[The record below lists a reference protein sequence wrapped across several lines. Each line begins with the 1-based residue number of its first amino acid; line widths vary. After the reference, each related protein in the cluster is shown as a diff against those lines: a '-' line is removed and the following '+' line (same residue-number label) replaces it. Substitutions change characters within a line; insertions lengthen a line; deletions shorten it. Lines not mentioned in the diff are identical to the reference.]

1 MSTAAAADAPSDGPQ
16 PVPSFGAAAEQ
27 RPGGTPVCFRHSGRE
42 TYLRCNRCERYI
54 CTDCLVPAA
63 VGHQCPECVHG
74 GARAVREP
82 RTAVGGRVHAR
93 TGVVTIALIA
103 VNVVMYGLQ
112 QLVGE
117 AFTARLEL
125 LGVAG
130 SSAAIPSAVNIGVAN
145 GEWYRLVTAMFL
157 HVSVMHITLN
167 MLSLWWIGQPVEARL
182 GRLRFFLTY
191 LVCGI
196 GASAISFAFMGRY
209 SAPSAGASGA
219 IFGLLGVLA
228 VLAYREKLDL
238 RPIAFVIAVNL
249 AYDFAMTGID
259 WHDHLG
265 GLGSGLIMGA
275 AFGFA
280 PRPAVRGAW
289 YRTAQNLVPLGAG
302 LAVLVATVVIVAV
315 HSATLQEGGAV
326 ASALGPWVHG

>member
-1 MSTAAAADAPSDGPQ
+1 MTTAAAAGTPQEDLPSVPDFGVPEQGPN
-16 PVPSFGAAAEQ
+16 GA
-27 RPGGTPVCFRHSGRE
+27 PVCFRHSDRE

-54 CTDCLVPAA
+54 CTGCMVPAA

-74 GARAVREP
+74 GARTVREP

-125 LGVAG
+125 LGVAA
-130 SSAAIPSAVNIGVAN
+130 SSSAIPSAVNIGVAN

-157 HVSVMHITLN
+157 HVSIAHIGLN

-182 GRLRFFLTY
+182 GRLRYFLTY

-209 SAPSAGASGA
+209 SVPSEGASGA

-238 RPIAFVIAVNL
+238 RPIGFVIVINL
-249 AYDFAMTGID
+249 AYSFAATGID

-275 AFGFA
+275 AFAFA
-280 PRPAVRGAW
+280 PRVAARGVW
-289 YRTAQNLVPLGAG
+289 YRNPQNLAPLGAG
-302 LAVLVATVVIVAV
+302 LAILVATLLIVLL
-315 HSATLQEGGAV
+315 HSSALQDGGV
-326 ASALGPWVHG
+326 SALGPLGPWLRG